1 MPRKSRCCVGEGIRG
16 MKPYI
21 PSPPSR
27 MPSVEDDAYLGIGT
41 RAGMTAQYHTGSPAL
56 MEGAGILDIFKK
68 VGKDVGK
75 TFSIAGVNPFT
86 TGFDLGEKV
95 IAPAL
100 MKVIP
105 PRSSGRGYGGACGVR
120 HMTSGSGLVI
130 GGQRG
135 IRPMGSG
142 LTAGNGLG
150 P

>member
-1 MPRKSRCCVGEGIRG
+1 MSRNHYV
-16 MKPYI
+16 

-27 MPSVEDDAYLGIGT
+27 MPSVEDQRYLGISI
-41 RAGMTAQYHTGSPAL
+41 RTGLPHQLAL
-56 MEGAGILDIFKK
+56 GSNIEGGGGWDFFKK
-68 VGKDVGK
+68 IGKDVGK

-105 PRSSGRGYGGACGVR
+105 PPKSSGRGYGGIGGVR
-120 HMTSGSGLVI
+120 HMASGSGMVL

-135 IRPMGSG
+135 IRPMGYG
-142 LTAGNGLG
+142 LS

>member
-1 MPRKSRCCVGEGIRG
+1 MPRKSRSCVGEGIRG

-27 MPSVEDDAYLGIGT
+27 LPSVEDDAYLGIGT

-56 MEGAGILDIFKK
+56 MEGAGGWDFFKK
-68 VGKDVGK
+68 IGKDVGK

-105 PRSSGRGYGGACGVR
+105 PPKSSGRGYGGAGGVR
-120 HMTSGSGLVI
+120 HMASGTGMVL

-135 IRPMGSG
+135 IRPMGYG
-142 LTAGNGLG
+142 LS